1 MNALTWAG
9 SSAAALIA
17 LGTLLRWLFGRIIR
31 AAVWTS
37 AAVRLPAVVDDLAQS
52 VTDLA
57 LSVDSLSKSVDQLQQ
72 PATYREQAPLL
83 EAL

>member
-9 SSAAALIA
+9 SAAAALIA
-17 LGTLLRWLFGRIIR
+17 LGTLLRWLFRRIIR

-37 AAVRLPAVVDDLAQS
+37 AAVRLPAVVDGLAVS
-52 VTDLA
+52 VDSLA
-57 LSVDSLSKSVDQLQQ
+57 LSVDSLALSVEQLQH
-72 PATYREQAPLL
+72 PATYHEQAPLL